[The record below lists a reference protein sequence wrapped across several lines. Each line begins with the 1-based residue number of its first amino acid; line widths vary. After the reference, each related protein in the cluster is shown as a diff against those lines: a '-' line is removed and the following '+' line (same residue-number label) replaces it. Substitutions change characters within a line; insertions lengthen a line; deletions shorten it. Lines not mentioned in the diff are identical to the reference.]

1 MMKTFVTSVVILILV
16 FGLLTPDVCAQRGV
30 GEPSGVARQAVKP
43 EVVTFSG
50 KLTEI
55 KTGPCEKTTGRS
67 PLGTHL
73 ILETA
78 DGKKLNIHLGPATA
92 VADLVA
98 KLSVGQSLTVK
109 AFRTDKL
116 PDGQF
121 VAQTVTF
128 DDNIIELRD
137 QGLRPVWR
145 RATLMQEVQAR
156 RWYQGVVAVAL
167 VGEDVPAVGP
177 VGAADAELAGAAH
190 RGRDKSPEATRDPSV
205 RSPPSRTSRQITKG
219 VRESAGTDRLRG
231 VDERA
236 IRGRNSQPPRPRVL
250 RRRW

>member
-1 MMKTFVTSVVILILV
+1 MKTFVTSVVTLILV
-16 FGLLTPDVCAQRGV
+16 FGLLTPDVRAQRGV

-50 KLTEI
+50 KLVEI

-109 AFRTDKL
+109 AFRTEKL

-128 DDNIIELRD
+128 GDNTIELRD
-137 QGLRPVWR
+137 QGLRPVW
-145 RATLMQEVQAR
+145 A
-156 RWYQGVVAVAL
+156 QGN
-167 VGEDVPAVGP
+167 
-177 VGAADAELAGAAH
+177 ADAG
-190 RGRDKSPEATRDPSV
+190 
-205 RSPPSRTSRQITKG
+205 
-219 VRESAGTDRLRG
+219 SAGTAVVPGRG
-231 VDERA
+231 GRGLGWGGGSGRGA
-236 IRGRNSQPPRPRVL
+236 GWGRGRGAGWGGPPWSR
-250 RRRW
+250 